1 MAKPTQRQRRV
12 ADQLREVISEVIR
25 DEVVDNRLN
34 GVTVMDVT
42 IDRELE
48 VAEVYVNCIRG
59 EQARPEVESALS
71 KAAGFMRREVGQ
83 RVRLRHT
90 PELRFHWDVTLSE
103 ADRIETLLSG
113 LNLSRQDQSAEGL
126 DEHNK

>member
-1 MAKPTQRQRRV
+1 MTKPTQRQRRV

-25 DEVVDNRLN
+25 DDVEDSRLI

-48 VAEVYVNCIRG
+48 VANVYVNCIRG
-59 EQARPEVESALS
+59 EQTRPDVEAALAR
-71 KAAGFMRREVGQ
+71 AAGFVRRQVGQ

-103 ADRIETLLSG
+103 SERIDALLSG
-113 LNLSRQDQSAEGL
+113 LNLTDKGRPAEGL
-126 DEHNK
+126 DEHN